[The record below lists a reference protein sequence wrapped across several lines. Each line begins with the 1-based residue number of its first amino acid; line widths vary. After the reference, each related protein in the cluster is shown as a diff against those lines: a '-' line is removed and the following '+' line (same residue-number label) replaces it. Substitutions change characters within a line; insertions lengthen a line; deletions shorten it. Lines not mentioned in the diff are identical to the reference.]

1 MDAVQF
7 TLRDEVALVSLD
19 DGKANALSPDLLDA
33 IHGALDRAEK
43 EAGAVAIVGR
53 PGRFCAGFDLKVMR
67 SGGPEAARDLVTRG
81 GEIFLRFLEFPLPI
95 VVGCTG
101 HALAAGAIALLVAD
115 YRVGAQGAFQIGLNE
130 TAIGMTLPAYGIEFA
145 RERLSKRHFDRAVVH
160 AELYDPDGARDAGYL
175 DRVEAPESVEDIAL
189 EEAGRL
195 ASLPRAAFRNN
206 KRRAHEDVVA
216 RVRDGLVEDV
226 RALMSP

>member
-1 MDAVQF
+1 MDAVRF
-7 TLRDEVALVSLD
+7 TLRDDIALLTLD
-19 DGKANALSPDLLDA
+19 DGKANALSPDLLNA

-43 EAGAVAIVGR
+43 EAAAVALVGR

-67 SGGPEAARDLVTRG
+67 GGPEAARELVTLG
-81 GEIFLRFLEFPLPI
+81 GQTFLRFLEYPLPI

-115 YRVGAQGAFQIGLNE
+115 YRVGARGAFQIGLNE
-130 TAIGMTLPAYGIEFA
+130 TAIGMTLPAYGTEFA
-145 RERLSKRHFDRAVVH
+145 RERLSKRHFDRAVIQ
-160 AELYDPDGARDAGYL
+160 AELYDPDGALDAGYL
-175 DRVEAPESVEDIAL
+175 DRLELPEAVEGVAL

-195 ASLPRAAFRNN
+195 ATLPKASFRNN
-206 KRRAHEDVVA
+206 KRRAHAEVVA

-226 RALMSP
+226 RSLLSP